1 MYSGVVIG
9 VVWCSL
15 VKFDVSWCSF
25 VFLFIKKKLASF
37 LKQSCPRTVKA
48 TKVHKNLNNPVLGPL
63 TKKR

>member
-1 MYSGVVIG
+1 MMIPE
-9 VVWCSL
+9 
-15 VKFDVSWCSF
+15 VSVSFIKVFRAARNAF